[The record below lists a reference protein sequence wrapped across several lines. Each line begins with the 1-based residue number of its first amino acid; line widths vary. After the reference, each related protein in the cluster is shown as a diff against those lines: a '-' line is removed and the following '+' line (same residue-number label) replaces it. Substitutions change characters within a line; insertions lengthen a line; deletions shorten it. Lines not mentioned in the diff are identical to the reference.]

1 MFVEGDDLTATGMF
15 LITSKLLI
23 PALAETVYRE
33 ILRSRPQIFLLASHW
48 CEDCFDMRKLLILL
62 LDPVRY

>member
-33 ILRSRPQIFLLASHW
+33 ILRSRPQIFFVSISLVRGLLRHA
-48 CEDCFDMRKLLILL
+48 EAADITA
-62 LDPVRY
+62 